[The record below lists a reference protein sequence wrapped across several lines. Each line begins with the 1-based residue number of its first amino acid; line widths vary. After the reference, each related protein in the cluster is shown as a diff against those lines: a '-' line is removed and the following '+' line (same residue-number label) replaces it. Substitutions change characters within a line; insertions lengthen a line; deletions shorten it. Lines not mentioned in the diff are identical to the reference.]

1 MFWKVTGEIMVNLS
15 QPMSF
20 QTAAMAALDA
30 VESRT
35 ASSQASPEENETDTG
50 GRKGKSDASG
60 STQKKVERVKSSQ
73 LSDDDDDFNLDDDA
87 GKLLSSFDLHM
98 TLKYL

>member
-1 MFWKVTGEIMVNLS
+1 
-15 QPMSF
+15 MSF

-50 GRKGKSDASG
+50 EHKGKSDASG
-60 STQKKVERVKSSQ
+60 STQKKVERAKSSQ
-73 LSDDDDDFNLDDDA
+73 LSDDDDFNLDDDA
-87 GKLLSSFDLHM
+87 GKLLSSFYLRM
-98 TLKYL
+98 ILKYL